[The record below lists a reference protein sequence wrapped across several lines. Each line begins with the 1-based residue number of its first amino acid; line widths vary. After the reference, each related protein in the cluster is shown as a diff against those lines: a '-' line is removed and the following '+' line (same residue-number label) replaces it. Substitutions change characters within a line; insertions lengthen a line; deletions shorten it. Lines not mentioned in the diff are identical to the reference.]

1 MIRLKCLEVDMTIR
15 GRILIGVLW
24 IGSLLAVGAVTYA
37 QSQAR
42 ELRRLPEP
50 KVMTGGDIGFRVDG
64 LYGDMPTGNVV
75 IRVNGQWVEA
85 MVGQPGVVVG
95 R

>member
-1 MIRLKCLEVDMTIR
+1 MTIR
-15 GRILIGVLW
+15 MRILVAVVW
-24 IGSLLAVGAVTYA
+24 VGSLLAVGAGTYA

-42 ELRRLPEP
+42 EVRKLPEP

-64 LYGDMPTGNVV
+64 LYGGDTPTGTIVV
-75 IRVNGQWVEA
+75 RVNGQWVDA
-85 MVGQPGVVVG
+85 RVGQPGVT

>member
-1 MIRLKCLEVDMTIR
+1 MTIR
-15 GRILIGVLW
+15 ARILIAVLW

-42 ELRRLPEP
+42 EFRRLPEP

-64 LYGDMPTGNVV
+64 VYGNMPTGTVV
-75 IRVNGQWVEA
+75 IQVNGQWVEA
-85 MVGQPGVVVG
+85 LVGRPGVVVG

>member
-1 MIRLKCLEVDMTIR
+1 MSNRARVVIAI
-15 GRILIGVLW
+15 LW
-24 IGSLLAVGAVTYA
+24 ISSLLGVGVFA

-42 ELRRLPEP
+42 IDRPIPEP

-64 LYGDMPTGNVV
+64 MYGEMPSGTVV

-85 MVGQPGVVVG
+85 MVGKPGIG
-95 R
+95 K